1 MKKHYNIRDGL
12 VANKESQTSFKR
24 RIQREAFG
32 IYRPLTDDSF
42 QTMHDILVGAKEEID
57 DYLGQRRKAS
67 AEVILPD
74 QMGITFVGLQNARK
88 TMRHKRIIQNGFNFK
103 NLHQSVEEYNTNITT
118 PLEVPIDQL
127 DWYSRH
133 HRRLVGK
140 LAISDGMQ
148 EITENYESIGELLH
162 QARGEKIRVSQPDHV
177 SLFRYGR
184 NRDNLDLS
192 RRQRNNVA
200 EIVQEHFDFADIGS
214 VMLDKIV
221 VGKTYAEPI
230 SIQ

>member
-1 MKKHYNIRDGL
+1 LKKNYNIRDSL

-42 QTMHDILVGAKEEID
+42 QKIYEILAGAKVEID
-57 DYLGQRRKAS
+57 EYLTQRRKSS

-88 TMRHKRIIQNGFNFK
+88 TMRHKRIIQNGFDFK
-103 NLHQSVEEYNTNITT
+103 QLHQSVEEYNSNLTA

-133 HRRLVGK
+133 RRRLVGK
-140 LAISDGMQ
+140 LAMGEGMEEIS
-148 EITENYESIGELLH
+148 ENYESIGDILQL
-162 QARGEKIRVSQPDHV
+162 ARGEKIRVSQPDHV

-192 RRQRNNVA
+192 HRHRNNVA
-200 EIVQEHFDFADIGS
+200 EIVQEHLDYADIGA
-214 VMLDKIV
+214 VILDKIV
-221 VGKTYAEPI
+221 IGKTYTQPI
-230 SIQ
+230 PIQ